1 MKNQTTQRQE
11 EILTFIRQYKQENG
25 FPPTLREIGKQF
37 GISSTFGVKR
47 HLDALVK
54 KGHLNI
60 ESNSSRA
67 ISFVKNDST
76 DNETVIEQNEFFTK
90 IPVIGRV
97 AAGTPIT
104 AIENIEGN
112 IIVDSSF
119 IKKSQDSFALKVKG
133 DSMINAG
140 IFEGDIVIVSPASE
154 AFNGQTVVAMIEDE
168 ATVKVFQKK
177 NNKILLMPENDK
189 YQPIEVEKTKDFKL
203 VGRVVGLVRRIN

>member
-1 MKNQTTQRQE
+1 MKNQITERQE
-11 EILTFIRQYKQENG
+11 VILTFIQQYTEENG

-37 GISSTFGVKR
+37 GIASTFGVKR

-54 KGHLNI
+54 KGYLNI

-67 ISFVKNDST
+67 ITMIKNSNVEKEVVLDRN
-76 DNETVIEQNEFFTK
+76 DIFTK

-112 IIVDSSF
+112 IVVDSSF
-119 IKKSQDSFALKVKG
+119 IKKTQDSFALKVKG

-140 IFEGDIVIVSPASE
+140 IFEGDVVIVSPASE
-154 AFNGQTVVAMIEDE
+154 AFNGQTVVAMIDDE
-168 ATVKVFQKK
+168 VTVKVFQKK
-177 NNKILLMPENDK
+177 NNKILLIPENDK

-203 VGRVVGLVRRIN
+203 VGKVVGLVRRFN

>member
-1 MKNQTTQRQE
+1 MKIQITERQQ
-11 EILTFIRQYKQENG
+11 EILTFIQQYKDENG

-54 KGHLNI
+54 KGYLNI

-67 ISFVKNDST
+67 ISFVKNMSVDKEVVLERN
-76 DNETVIEQNEFFTK
+76 DLFTK

-104 AIENIEGN
+104 AIENIEGS
-112 IIVDSSF
+112 IVIDSSF
-119 IKKSQDSFALKVKG
+119 IKKAQDSFALKVKG

-140 IFEGDIVIVSPASE
+140 IFEGDVVIVSPTAE
-154 AFNGQTVVAMIEDE
+154 AFNGQTVVAMIDDE
-168 ATVKVFQKK
+168 VTVKVFQKK
-177 NNKILLMPENDK
+177 NNKILLIPENDK

-203 VGRVVGLVRRIN
+203 VGKVVGLVRRIN

>member
-1 MKNQTTQRQE
+1 MKNQTTERQG
-11 EILTFIRQYKQENG
+11 EILTFIQQYTEENG

-54 KGHLNI
+54 KGYLNI

-67 ISFVKNDST
+67 ISFVKNS
-76 DNETVIEQNEFFTK
+76 VIAKEVVLERNDLFTK
-90 IPVIGRV
+90 IPVVGRV

-112 IIVDSSF
+112 IVVDSSF
-119 IKKSQDSFALKVKG
+119 IKKTQDSFALKVKG

-140 IFEGDIVIVSPASE
+140 IFEGDMVIVSPTSE
-154 AFNGQTVVAMIEDE
+154 AFNGQTVVAMIDDE
-168 ATVKVFQKK
+168 VTVKIFQKK
-177 NNKILLMPENDK
+177 NNKILLIPENDK

-203 VGRVVGLVRRIN
+203 VGKVVGLVRRIN

>member
-1 MKNQTTQRQE
+1 MKNQTTERQE
-11 EILTFIRQYKQENG
+11 EILNFIQQYTGENG

-54 KGHLNI
+54 KGYLNI

-67 ISFVKNDST
+67 ISFVKSNTVDKEVVLERNDL
-76 DNETVIEQNEFFTK
+76 FTK

-112 IIVDSSF
+112 IVVDSSF
-119 IKKSQDSFALKVKG
+119 IKKTQDSFALKVKG

-140 IFEGDIVIVSPASE
+140 IFEGDVVIVSPTAE
-154 AFNGQTVVAMIEDE
+154 AFNGQTVVAMIDDE
-168 ATVKVFQKK
+168 VTVKVFQKK
-177 NNKILLMPENDK
+177 NNKILLIPENDK
-189 YQPIEVEKTKDFKL
+189 YKPIEVEKTKDFKL
-203 VGRVVGLVRRIN
+203 VGKVVGLVRRFN

>member
-1 MKNQTTQRQE
+1 MKIQVTERQQ
-11 EILTFIRQYKQENG
+11 EILTFIQQYKDENG

-54 KGHLNI
+54 KGYLNI

-67 ISFVKNDST
+67 ISFVKNLSVDKEVVLER
-76 DNETVIEQNEFFTK
+76 NELFTK

-119 IKKSQDSFALKVKG
+119 IKKTQDSFALKVKG

-140 IFEGDIVIVSPASE
+140 IFEGDVVIVSPTAE
-154 AFNGQTVVAMIEDE
+154 AFNGQTVVAMIDDE
-168 ATVKVFQKK
+168 VTVKVFQKK
-177 NNKILLMPENDK
+177 NNKILLVPENDK
-189 YQPIEVEKTKDFKL
+189 YKPIEVEKTKDFKL
-203 VGRVVGLVRRIN
+203 VGKVVGLVRRIN